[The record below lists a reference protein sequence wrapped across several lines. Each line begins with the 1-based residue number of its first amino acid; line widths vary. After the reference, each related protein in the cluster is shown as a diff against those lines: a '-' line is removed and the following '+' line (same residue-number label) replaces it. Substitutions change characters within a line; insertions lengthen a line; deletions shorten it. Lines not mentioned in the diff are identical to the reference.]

1 MRIAIFSDSYLPEVN
16 GVATSVNTLFLA
28 MRRHGHDAYVVTTN
42 PFSNKVTLED
52 HVLRVPGIE
61 LKKLYGYRLAG
72 FFYPEALNIMRSLKL
87 DVIHI
92 NSEAGIGWFAKITAL
107 ALKLP
112 VVYTYHT
119 MIEDYTHYVN
129 RGHFVYYSQSII
141 NRYSK
146 FFGETCTELISPSSK
161 TKDALRRYGVDTHI
175 SIVPTGIPLDKFA
188 QENVQSSAVQVLKER
203 FSLGD
208 EPTILYLGRVAK
220 EKSIDVLIHGFA
232 SLVQL
237 TDIPVKL
244 VIVGSGPAIN
254 ELEQLAQ
261 SYHLQ
266 NRIVFT
272 GKAPQSETQ
281 NYYQLATIF
290 ASASLS
296 ETQGLTYLEAMA
308 AGKPLLWRYD
318 RNLDEM
324 LIDQRNGYIFTDA
337 NDFANKAIR
346 LLQRSPDQTK
356 LMKEACLLRARDFS
370 SETFYD
376 KVHEVYQRA
385 IRKTW

>member
-1 MRIAIFSDSYLPEVN
+1 MRVAIFTDSYLPEVN
-16 GVATSVNTLFLA
+16 GVATSVNTLFQA
-28 MRRHGHDAYVVTTN
+28 FIRHGHEAYVVTTN
-42 PFSNKVTLED
+42 PFSNKIILED
-52 HVLRVPGIE
+52 HVLRVPGME

-72 FFYPEALNIMRSLKL
+72 IFYPGALQILKNLKL

-92 NSEAGIGWFAKITAL
+92 NSEAGIGWFGKLSAL
-107 ALKLP
+107 ALRLP

-141 NRYSK
+141 NRYSR

-161 TKDALRRYGVDTHI
+161 TKDALRRYGVGTHI
-175 SIVPTGIPLDKFA
+175 SIIPTGIPLQKFA
-188 QENVQSSAVQVLKER
+188 QSNINHAMVDELKVR
-203 FSLGD
+203 FQLTD
-208 EPTILYLGRVAK
+208 EPVILYLGRIAK

-232 SLVQL
+232 QLIQL
-237 TDIPVKL
+237 TTLPVKM
-244 VIVGSGPAIN
+244 VIVGSGPGIN
-254 ELEQLAQ
+254 ELEQLVQ
-261 SYHLQ
+261 SYQLQ
-266 NRIVFT
+266 SRIIFA
-272 GKAPQSETQ
+272 GKAPQSDTQ
-281 NYYQLATIF
+281 NYYQLGTIF

-324 LIDQRNGYIFTDA
+324 LVDQRHGYIFADA
-337 NDFANKAIR
+337 KDFAIKALKLLNR
-346 LLQRSPDQTK
+346 TPEQVQLMQAQCLQRAQ
-356 LMKEACLLRARDFS
+356 DFS
-370 SETFYD
+370 AETFYE

-385 IRKTW
+385 IRKKW

>member
-42 PFSNKVTLED
+42 PFSNKVVLED

-188 QENVQSSAVQVLKER
+188 QENVQLSAVQVLKER
-203 FSLGD
+203 FNLGD

-232 SLVQL
+232 ALVQL

-254 ELEQLAQ
+254 ELEQLAL

-266 NRIVFT
+266 SRIIFT

-337 NDFANKAIR
+337 NDFANKAMR

>member
-28 MRRHGHDAYVVTTN
+28 LRRHGHDAYVVTTN

-52 HVLRVPGIE
+52 NILRVPGLE

-72 FFYPEALNIMRSLKL
+72 FFYPEGLAILRSLKL

-92 NSEAGIGWFAKITAL
+92 NSEAGIGWFAKISAL

-141 NRYSK
+141 NRYSR
-146 FFGETCTELISPSSK
+146 FFGETCTELISPSHK

-188 QENVQSSAVQVLKER
+188 RENVQQHAVDDLKKR
-203 FSLGD
+203 FGLGD

-220 EKSIDVLIHGFA
+220 EKAIDVLIHGFA
-232 SLVQL
+232 KLVKITQF
-237 TDIPVKL
+237 PVKL

-261 SYHLQ
+261 SYQLVD
-266 NRIVFT
+266 RIIFT

-281 NYYQLATIF
+281 NYYQLATVF

-324 LIDQRNGYIFTDA
+324 LIDQRNGYIFADDL
-337 NDFANKAIR
+337 DFAKKALI
-346 LLQRSPDQTK
+346 LLERTAEQTA
-356 LMKEACLLRARDFS
+356 LMQEACLARARDFS
-370 SETFYD
+370 SETFYE

-385 IRKTW
+385 IRKKW